1 MATLLEPKGKNDGK
15 QFTYV
20 QPYPG
25 AGKVPRWLAP
35 FVPADPQ
42 LRATLRMAILRIL
55 IATNLFFGTFYVGWR
70 YAGSINWNFWW
81 VAIPLIIAET
91 YSLVDA
97 WLFGISMWN
106 WRGKRPI
113 PAPPPP
119 GQTVDVFITCY
130 NEPVELVRAT
140 SRAAKAIRYP
150 HRTYILDDGSS
161 PEMRAMA
168 EEEGVGYIVRSIE
181 WQNRARHAKAGNLI
195 NAFYQTESEF
205 IAILDAD
212 QTPAPEFL
220 DRTLGYF
227 RDPKVGF
234 VQTQQFF
241 YNVPPHDPFGAQ
253 APLFYG
259 PIQEAKDGWNAA
271 FFCGSNA
278 VLRREALMF
287 IGVAYYVRD
296 LEFRVRQALR
306 TAERLLVRAERDL
319 RAGQGSTDQARA
331 GVSELR
337 EVVRDARKAMRARSP
352 IQEVTWEFQ
361 RRAEGVSR
369 HLVADDLA
377 SMRAELATI
386 PGFEDVTLDTGLSAV
401 AEDDDAL
408 RTLAGRTGSPLV
420 AIATVRSLLLDVD
433 VDRSDEVHPV
443 MPMATVSVTE
453 DMATAM
459 RMHATGWT
467 SVYHGENLVVGL
479 APDDFGSAIKQ
490 RLRWAQ
496 GTLQVFFRE
505 NPLTMSGLNPLQRLM
520 YFATMW
526 SYLSGIFAPIYLLA
540 PVLYLFFGW
549 LPVKALSSDFFWHL
563 VPFLVMNE
571 LLFMFIGWGRP
582 TYRGRQYSL
591 ALFPIW
597 LAAVWTATTNVFFG
611 KKLDFAV
618 TPKTRQGGVS
628 LKIVRWQLL
637 VMGLLVIAALYGLAQ
652 IALGRTTNTVPILVN
667 VFWIIYDLAM
677 LSVVVRAVY
686 YNPGD
691 DPVSPTVMLA
701 PPAGETLADMHGR
714 VLGGGR

>member
-1 MATLLEPKGKNDGK
+1 VSITDIRDESQNSE
-15 QFTYV
+15 FTYI

-25 AGKVPRWLAP
+25 AGKLPRPLRFLAP
-35 FVPADPQ
+35 RDPQ
-42 LRATLRMAILRIL
+42 ARAALRLWLLRVVITANLLLGTLYI
-55 IATNLFFGTFYVGWR
+55 TWR
-70 YAGSINWNFWW
+70 YAGSINWPVWW
-81 VAIPLIIAET
+81 VAVPLILAET
-91 YSLVDA
+91 YSFIDSL
-97 WLFGISMWN
+97 LFGITMWN
-106 WRGKRPI
+106 WRGARPK
-113 PAPPPP
+113 PASPPPNW
-119 GQTVDVFITCY
+119 TVDVFITCY
-130 NEPVELVRAT
+130 NEPVELVRNTA
-140 SRAAKAIRYP
+140 RAALAIRYP
-150 HRTYILDDGSS
+150 HRTYILDDGAS
-161 PEMRAMA
+161 ETMRAMA
-168 EEEGVGYIVRSIE
+168 EEEGVGYIVRSLE

-195 NAFYQTESEF
+195 NAFYQTDGEF

-227 RDPKVGF
+227 HDPKVGF

-296 LEFRVRQALR
+296 LEFRVRRALR
-306 TAERLLVRAERDL
+306 VAERLLRRAERDL
-319 RAGQGSTDQARA
+319 QAGGDESDRARQGLR
-331 GVSELR
+331 ELR
-337 EVVRDARKAMRARSP
+337 EVVRDARREMKAGKP
-352 IQEVTWEFQ
+352 VQEITWEFQ
-361 RRAEGVSR
+361 RRAETVSR
-369 HLVADDLA
+369 LLVADDLA
-377 SMRAELATI
+377 RIRAELASI
-386 PGFEDVTLDTGLSAV
+386 PGLEDVDLDVGLASV
-401 AEDDDAL
+401 AEDEEAL
-408 RTLAGRTGSPLV
+408 QTLSGRAGSPLL
-420 AIATVRSLLLDVD
+420 AIATVRSLLLEVD
-433 VDRSDEVHPV
+433 VDRSDEVHPI
-443 MPMATVSVTE
+443 MPMATISVTE

-459 RMHATGWT
+459 RMHAQGFT

-505 NPLTMSGLNPLQRLM
+505 NPLTMRGMKPVQRLM

-540 PVLYLFFGW
+540 PVCYLFFGW
-549 LPVKALSSDFFWHL
+549 LPVKALSADFFWHL
-563 VPFLVMNE
+563 VPYLVMNE
-571 LLFMFIGWGRP
+571 ILFMLIGWGRP

-597 LAAVWTATTNVFFG
+597 LAAVWTATTNVFLG

-628 LKIVRWQLL
+628 LKIVRWQLI
-637 VMGLLVIAALYGLAQ
+637 VMGLLAASAIYGLARL
-652 IALGRTTNTVPILVN
+652 ALGLTNEVVPILVN
-667 VFWIIYDLAM
+667 VFWICYDIAM
-677 LSVVVRAVY
+677 LSVVFRAVSY
-686 YNPGD
+686 SPGED
-691 DPVSPTVMLA
+691 ESSPASMLA
-701 PPAGETLADMHGR
+701 QSGSDTAADVYGR
-714 VLGGGR
+714 ALGGAR